1 MTVFLT
7 HPMRNLTQ
15 ILRRCMIWMDTGY
28 EYEELYSDVEFE
40 DDTTKPR
47 KRFPMFRKE
56 TMSKAFRWTL
66 AMQSDV

>member
-1 MTVFLT
+1 
-7 HPMRNLTQ
+7 
-15 ILRRCMIWMDTGY
+15 MIWMDTGY